1 MLVPLQK
8 EPVIRGAR
16 GRVGGSEEAEKAE
29 EEKRKRGEKRAS
41 SGREAGGEGEIFND
55 SRQCSQH
62 VWEFRLNE
70 RLVNILLQG
79 THEHQ
84 S

>member
-1 MLVPLQK
+1 
-8 EPVIRGAR
+8 
-16 GRVGGSEEAEKAE
+16 VGGSEEAEKAE

-62 VWEFRLNE
+62 VWEF
-70 RLVNILLQG
+70 
-79 THEHQ
+79 
-84 S
+84 